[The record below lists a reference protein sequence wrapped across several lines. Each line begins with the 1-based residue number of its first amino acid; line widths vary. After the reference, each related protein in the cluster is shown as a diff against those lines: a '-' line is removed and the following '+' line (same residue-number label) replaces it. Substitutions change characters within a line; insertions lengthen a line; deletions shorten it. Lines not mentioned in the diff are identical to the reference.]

1 MERNE
6 VRITG
11 RICEDIQLIADAAE
25 WGRKLYETKI
35 STARYSGVED
45 VLILQ
50 FPAAAVGTGKE
61 LKAIGKDTRIKLT
74 GEIRTENEKEIV
86 ATKPSVKI
94 FVYASSVEL
103 AEETEEDANEVIL
116 GGNICKETVPR
127 KTPKGT
133 NVTDMIVAAGTGKPA
148 FVPCVC
154 WCEAAEAAADLTKGT
169 HVEVKGRIQSR
180 EFKKHVKGSDVP
192 FLLTAYEVSVVEMRA
207 EVEEAEEG
215 DGK

>member
-11 RICEDIQLIADAAE
+11 RITEEVQMIADAAE

-35 STARYSGVED
+35 STARYSGIED

-50 FPAAAVGTGKE
+50 FSAGAVGTVKE
-61 LKAIGKDTRIKLT
+61 LKTIGKDVRVRLT

-94 FVYASSVEL
+94 FLYADSMEL
-103 AEETEEDANEVIL
+103 AEETEEDMNEVTL
-116 GGNICKETVPR
+116 GGSICKETATR

-133 NVTDMIVAAGTGKPA
+133 KVTDVIVAAGTGKPA

-154 WCEAAEAAADLTKGT
+154 WHDVAEAAADLTKGT

-192 FLLTAYEVSVVEMRA
+192 FLMTAYEVSVVELMA
-207 EVEEAEEG
+207 EVEEDEEG
-215 DGK
+215 DRS

>member
-11 RICEDIQLIADAAE
+11 RIAEDIQLIADAAE

-35 STARYSGVED
+35 STARYSGIED

-50 FPAAAVGTGKE
+50 FPAAAAGTAKE
-61 LKAIGKDTRIKLT
+61 LKTIGKGMRVKLT

-86 ATKPSVKI
+86 ETKPSVKI
-94 FVYASSVEL
+94 FVHAHSLEL
-103 AEETEEDANEVIL
+103 AEETEEDENEVML
-116 GGNICKETVPR
+116 GGNICKDTVHR
-127 KTPKGT
+127 KTPKGKK
-133 NVTDMIVAAGTGKPA
+133 VTDMIIAAGTGKPA

-154 WCEAAEAAADLTKGT
+154 WCEAAEGAADLEKGT
-169 HVEVKGRIQSR
+169 HVEVEGRIQSR

-192 FLLTAYEVSVVEMRA
+192 FLMTAYEVSVVKLTA
-207 EVEEAEEG
+207 EVEEKG